1 MAQSTDTSTVSDVG
15 ASLSSE
21 TENEIIMQCT
31 GVKKY
36 YPVTGG
42 VLQRKISEV
51 KAVDNVDIR
60 IRRGEIQGVVGESG
74 CGKSTLARVLVN
86 LNAPTGG
93 NIYFDVPEETADE
106 ISDLESTPEGE
117 RSQEEK
123 NRLKELRKEYE
134 INTISGK
141 RAKHYR
147 QNTQFVFQNPNSS
160 LNPRKLIRQTV
171 EQPLKVHTD
180 MSAEER
186 EDRIADLLEKVGL
199 GADFLYRYPHQLSGG
214 QKQRVA
220 IARAIATNP
229 DFVVLD
235 EPTSALDVSV
245 QAQILNLLQDLQADL
260 GLTYLFITHDLGVI
274 RHMATDI
281 AVMYLGKIV
290 ENASRAELFSD
301 PQHPYTEALISS
313 SPAIEMDR
321 EERIRLRGDVPDPQD
336 RPRGCFFHT
345 RCHKAESFCGW
356 SGTDVLSIVQANVTK
371 DPFVEELNDTLE
383 DTEFDGYEA
392 SFTFDGSTDIDDA
405 RRALAGEDDTLR
417 SFNEIPFEAITDVS
431 VDGRTVT
438 LSFRESETP
447 ELIEDQPGRTVAC
460 HLYDEE
466 YAAEL
471 E

>member
-1 MAQSTDTSTVSDVG
+1 
-15 ASLSSE
+15 
-21 TENEIIMQCT
+21 MQCT

-392 SFTFDGSTDIDDA
+392 SLHSTGAPTSTTRDVHSRVRTTRYGRSTRFPSKQSRTSLSTGGRSRSRSVSPRRRSSSRTSRAAPSPVTSTTRSTRRNWSNCVLLSPTSLLRRTYTA
-405 RRALAGEDDTLR
+405 RTSD
-417 SFNEIPFEAITDVS
+417 
-431 VDGRTVT
+431 
-438 LSFRESETP
+438 
-447 ELIEDQPGRTVAC
+447 
-460 HLYDEE
+460 
-466 YAAEL
+466 
-471 E
+471 